1 MGLVINRVYFEG
13 VPPKEAEIRHQLEA
27 RIGSSYGLDSVTQD
41 GSHIEVRTMMDT
53 LTLPYLLKIL
63 NERGGVVVDFETRE
77 PRETK
82 LPSFVDTPW
91 RALPLW
97 KRLKIR
103 VLILLGRQ

>member
-1 MGLVINRVYFEG
+1 MGLVISRVRFEG
-13 VPPKEAEIRHQLEA
+13 APPSEAEIRRDLEA
-27 RIGSSYGLDSVTQD
+27 RIGSSYGLDSVVGD
-41 GSHIEVRTMMDT
+41 GCELRVNTMMDT

-63 NERGGVVVDFETRE
+63 AERGGVVVDFKTGE

-103 VLILLGRQ
+103 GLILLGRT